1 MTKKIAA
8 VCIIAVSLD
17 LCMMAYCRI
26 EYRYI
31 VHYRVLII
39 ICKCHLDK
47 LCRIGYRPCTL
58 RIGVGVIHSLLIQ
71 ENRGQLIVKMV
82 E

>member
-8 VCIIAVSLD
+8 VYIIAVSQD

-26 EYRYI
+26 ECRYI
-31 VHYRVLII
+31 VHCRVLII

-47 LCRIGYRPCTL
+47 LCLIGYHPCIL
-58 RIGVGVIHSLLIQ
+58 RIENGIIQLQLIHGNLY
-71 ENRGQLIVKMV
+71 QLIVKMA